1 MTEKPCE
8 IQCFDKGVDLESKF
22 GGWVRTH
29 GGLIQQVLSL
39 PLLHS
44 WDMRAELGYFFNE
57 YVEWEPFLVR
67 NKIREERF
75 SGSFN

>member
-29 GGLIQQVLSL
+29 LAVVIS
-39 PLLHS
+39 P
-44 WDMRAELGYFFNE
+44 E
-57 YVEWEPFLVR
+57 YVFILNFVDTCARGLYLEVYFRASITSRFLSR
-67 NKIREERF
+67 
-75 SGSFN
+75 SFFPPDRDS